1 MGLQGSVSTC
11 LLLLGI
17 SLRTRRGQAE
27 AGGCVFPL
35 HSVSTLLPGDADHEA
50 QKGGRLG
57 LVQDLQ
63 LLHGDIRRG
72 SLSCGTPKSSCF
84 QTDGLQ

>member
-50 QKGGRLG
+50 QKGGRL
-57 LVQDLQ
+57 VQDLQ

-72 SLSCGTPKSSCF
+72 IPELWDPKVILFS
-84 QTDGLQ
+84 D